1 MHFIRFFDFFDIKFH
16 FYYENRLKISIF
28 GGIMS
33 ILCLIGSVLTVL
45 LLSIDDIKKLNPKAT
60 KSEVPGGEFRVI
72 NLGES
77 KIFIPWRLITYEE
90 KFINHK
96 GILYPMISLIEGS
109 LNEEIGMDLKYH
121 NLKYRLCNETAM
133 ANITDI
139 YKIDTPLNELYC
151 IEENDI
157 PFGGSWLGDNL
168 YYLEVNLF
176 LCEDGIEF
184 NETDNRCTRLSE
196 IVDFTNTTWLFE
208 FYYPVVQFQPTNQE
222 IPLVVIYKNYYWRL
236 SSYTYKLERLYIQEN
251 ILSDDTSLFRTNYL
265 NTSCWGIS
273 TIYGD
278 TYFWQEKHD
287 PLVKSNSSCLFSLDI
302 YMDTGRII
310 YTRSYKKM
318 FEIVSDIFPVI
329 NILIICIEKFTI
341 FIKFAFAKR
350 SVIELLFEKNNNVHK
365 RKKMMSKNLK
375 LNDSLKFSK
384 DKFDIS
390 NVNKFND
397 IYKLNHN
404 FKIDIINKNNT
415 QSADIFNS
423 GKVTKVLPN
432 SNKSLERNNNISFNS
447 LYSNPDIK
455 IFRNPLNGYK
465 KRKTRIFPLFYF
477 FLDIFIEKL
486 DKPKKFCC
494 LNKKYLIVYNYICR
508 IFNVSSYILLFK
520 YFNIYRNILFK
531 ENKDNIWDIQKK
543 ININDEEIMENV
555 EQNALKSNYDNEDF
569 FYQTIMN

>member
-1 MHFIRFFDFFDIKFH
+1 
-16 FYYENRLKISIF
+16 
-28 GGIMS
+28 
-33 ILCLIGSVLTVL
+33 
-45 LLSIDDIKKLNPKAT
+45 
-60 KSEVPGGEFRVI
+60 
-72 NLGES
+72 
-77 KIFIPWRLITYEE
+77 
-90 KFINHK
+90 
-96 GILYPMISLIEGS
+96 
-109 LNEEIGMDLKYH
+109 
-121 NLKYRLCNETAM
+121 
-133 ANITDI
+133 
-139 YKIDTPLNELYC
+139 
-151 IEENDI
+151 
-157 PFGGSWLGDNL
+157 
-168 YYLEVNLF
+168 
-176 LCEDGIEF
+176 
-184 NETDNRCTRLSE
+184 
-196 IVDFTNTTWLFE
+196 
-208 FYYPVVQFQPTNQE
+208 
-222 IPLVVIYKNYYWRL
+222 
-236 SSYTYKLERLYIQEN
+236 
-251 ILSDDTSLFRTNYL
+251 
-265 NTSCWGIS
+265 
-273 TIYGD
+273 
-278 TYFWQEKHD
+278 
-287 PLVKSNSSCLFSLDI
+287 
-302 YMDTGRII
+302 
-310 YTRSYKKM
+310 M

-404 FKIDIINKNNT
+404 FKIDKINKNNT

-477 FLDIFIEKL
+477 FLDIFIDKL

-531 ENKDNIWDIQKK
+531 ENKDSIWNIQKK